1 MKQRIYYGADIA
13 KETNE
18 VMFAVVTGQMSDGTF
33 VYTECDAKGN
43 LLDLDKQ
50 YTRHTKYG
58 AQYFKRI

>member
-13 KETNE
+13 HQER
-18 VMFAVVTGQMSDGTF
+18 VMFVTVTGQMSDGTF
-33 VYTECDAKGN
+33 VYTECDGKGN